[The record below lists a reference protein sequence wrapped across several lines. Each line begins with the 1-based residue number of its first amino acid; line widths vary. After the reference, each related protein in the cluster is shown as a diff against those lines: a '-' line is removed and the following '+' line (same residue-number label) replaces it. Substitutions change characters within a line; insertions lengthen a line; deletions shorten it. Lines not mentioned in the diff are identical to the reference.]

1 MPPYKILS
9 IVSFVYA
16 VYLII
21 GYRKST
27 LPYYYYF
34 IIWTCLSET
43 VISPWCKDTFNS
55 NSAFYSIYSFTC
67 VFYYG
72 FVFFRRNKTL
82 YSQYYLLSF
91 LILIILFGCELYY
104 KYEKN
109 GVTNYS
115 YVIGL
120 TLIVIVIIKK
130 MNVLISKDVSYFS
143 FTEIPL
149 FIFSTGILVFYFTSF
164 PLLFF
169 FDFLVQHNQAFRAY
183 DTLLKTGNLILHLG
197 YLLTLIWFTKIP
209 PSTTSS

>member
-1 MPPYKILS
+1 MSLYKILS

-21 GYRKST
+21 GNRKSV
-27 LPYYYYF
+27 LPYYYLF
-34 IIWTCLSET
+34 IFWACLSET
-43 VISPWCKDTFNS
+43 VISPLWKYTFKS
-55 NSAFYSIYSFTC
+55 NSTYYSIYSFSC
-67 VFYYG
+67 IFYYG
-72 FVFFRRNKTL
+72 FVLFRRNKIL
-82 YSQYYLLSF
+82 NSQYYLLSF
-91 LILIILFGCELYY
+91 LILIILFSCELYY

-120 TLIVIVIIKK
+120 SLVVIVIIK
-130 MNVLISKDVSYFS
+130 NLNLLINQDVSHFNS
-143 FTEIPL
+143 SEIPF

-169 FDFLVQHNQAFRAY
+169 FDFLVQHNQAYRAY

-209 PSTTSS
+209 TSTTSS